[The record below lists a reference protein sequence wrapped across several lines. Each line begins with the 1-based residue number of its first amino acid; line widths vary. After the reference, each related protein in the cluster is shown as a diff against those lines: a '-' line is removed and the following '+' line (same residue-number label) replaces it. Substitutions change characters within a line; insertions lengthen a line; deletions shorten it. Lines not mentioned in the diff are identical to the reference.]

1 MITREA
7 VRRRRKRNKSA
18 DEHHPSGSV
27 SRYVAN
33 DVPNPQML
41 QPTRASELPHVA
53 TPGRPRGRREEEPG
67 GEQPERRRERGKD
80 E

>member
-1 MITREA
+1 MIIQGA
-7 VRRRRKRNKSA
+7 VRCRRKRNKSA

-41 QPTRASELPHVA
+41 QPTRATKRGHDIIGGNDGRAGGCPPRPFGKVA
-53 TPGRPRGRREEEPG
+53 IGTS
-67 GEQPERRRERGKD
+67 
-80 E
+80 